1 MRMFLNNLVPFEAY
15 KATKAGTY
23 FVDKSDLIGELIPAF
38 GTENRFYCITRPRR
52 FGKSVM
58 ANMIG
63 SFLGRAADAGNL
75 FNDLAIMQ
83 NPKCA
88 FHLNKYNILFIDFSR
103 MPRDSNSYA
112 LYIDRIQNGINR
124 DLKDAYPQVDI
135 DMSGAVWDN
144 LLNIFQCT
152 NEKFIFI
159 IDEWD
164 AIFHKSFITPAEQET
179 YLDFLKNLLKGQ
191 VYV

>member
-1 MRMFLNNLVPFEAY
+1 MRMFLNNLAPFEAY

-23 FVDKSDLIGELIPAF
+23 FIDKSDLIGELIPAF

-63 SFLGRAADAGNL
+63 SFLRKAADAGNL
-75 FNDLAIMQ
+75 FHDLAIMQ

-88 FHLNKYNILFIDFSR
+88 LHLNKYNILFIDFSR

-112 LYIDRIQNGINR
+112 LYIDRI
-124 DLKDAYPQVDI
+124 
-135 DMSGAVWDN
+135 
-144 LLNIFQCT
+144 
-152 NEKFIFI
+152 
-159 IDEWD
+159 
-164 AIFHKSFITPAEQET
+164 
-179 YLDFLKNLLKGQ
+179 
-191 VYV
+191 